1 MPTADSKSHGESVT
15 EHSVSF
21 LLSAFLFRTALSLA
35 TFEQVRPF
43 TVQLSDSLFFF
54 SVLFLLFTPK
64 FRVLKSLRSGISLA
78 GALIM
83 AGAVLSLHNASSM
96 HDAAGPLARL
106 FVLFGLFA
114 PLAVIH
120 SKNVRANMFFVLAGI
135 SANCAIA
142 MIQAWVFPGIV
153 DVLSINP
160 VEETDFGASIGRFMG
175 LASHPNVL
183 GLSAALG
190 ILIGVGLFFKERN
203 ALIRRWLILQV
214 GVCSFGGILTGSR
227 TLLASLIPGL
237 LVLALLEKRNR
248 GAVLRGLVALAVI
261 GVIIAYSAPA
271 AVSLYAERVDSSGQ
285 DYSPDYGRVM
295 TAGLALLEISQKPIV
310 GWGVDHMGEAG
321 TMLIPE
327 TIEIGTAHNTF
338 LQYWYG
344 AGLFGALGFLALFFI
359 PVKQMLRALKK
370 EPSKDSAETLSLG
383 LSSYVLLFIVCN
395 VNPVIYNRFFYVP
408 MFVFAGFAT
417 HLLVPIEAR
426 KAARAPV
433 VDLPAPS
440 VQATP

>member
-120 SKNVRANMFFVLAGI
+120 SKNLRANMFFVLAGI

-153 DVLSINP
+153 DTLSVNP
-160 VEETDFGASIGRFMG
+160 VRETDFGSAIGRFQG
-175 LASHPNVL
+175 LSSHPNVL
-183 GLSAALG
+183 GLSAALAV
-190 ILIGVGLFFKERN
+190 LIGVGLFFKERN

-261 GVIIAYSAPA
+261 GVIIAYSAPT

-285 DYSPDYGRVM
+285 DYSSDYGRIM

-310 GWGVDHMGEAG
+310 GWGVDHMSRAGLMAIPGTGEISV
-321 TMLIPE
+321 T
-327 TIEIGTAHNTF
+327 HNTF
-338 LQYWYG
+338 LHYWYA
-344 AGLFGALGFLALFFI
+344 AGLLGALGYLALFAV
-359 PVKQMLRALKK
+359 PVKQMVVALKRNPPK
-370 EPSKDSAETLSLG
+370 VFGDGLNLG
-383 LSSYVLLFIVCN
+383 LSCYVLLFIVCMIDPI
-395 VNPVIYNRFFYVP
+395 VFNRFLYVP
-408 MFVFAGFAT
+408 MFVFAGFTA
-417 HLLVPIEAR
+417 HALGPVKAR
-426 KAARAPV
+426 KGTRAPLV
-433 VDLPAPS
+433 HLSAPNT
-440 VQATP
+440 QATS

>member
-1 MPTADSKSHGESVT
+1 
-15 EHSVSF
+15 
-21 LLSAFLFRTALSLA
+21 
-35 TFEQVRPF
+35 
-43 TVQLSDSLFFF
+43 
-54 SVLFLLFTPK
+54 
-64 FRVLKSLRSGISLA
+64 
-78 GALIM
+78 
-83 AGAVLSLHNASSM
+83 
-96 HDAAGPLARL
+96 
-106 FVLFGLFA
+106 
-114 PLAVIH
+114 
-120 SKNVRANMFFVLAGI
+120 MFFVLAGI

-248 GAVLRGLVALAVI
+248 GAVLRGLVALVVL

-295 TAGLALLEISQKPIV
+295 TASLALLEISQKPIV

-395 VNPVIYNRFFYVP
+395 VAPVIYNRFFYVL